1 MMPRVSAMQASEYM
15 HCMRCCD
22 LMQVCRP
29 HQVCLLQG
37 LKQQL
42 RALEW
47 LMERHFPALAAHLQV
62 DTIHVV
68 LCYPPRWSEAKSIP
82 ILAFFA

>member
-1 MMPRVSAMQASEYM
+1 VHMPDCSCQGFARIDETW
-15 HCMRCCD
+15 RD
-22 LMQVCRP
+22 TEILP
-29 HQVCLLQG
+29 WLQG

-62 DTIHVV
+62 
-68 LCYPPRWSEAKSIP
+68 
-82 ILAFFA
+82 FAYAYHL

>member
-1 MMPRVSAMQASEYM
+1 MQFVPR
-15 HCMRCCD
+15 
-22 LMQVCRP
+22 
-29 HQVCLLQG
+29 LQG

-62 DTIHVV
+62 VMVICLINLGHIE
-68 LCYPPRWSEAKSIP
+68 LFCRGSELRRAPESHP
-82 ILAFFA
+82 VA